1 MSNKAIEVKNT
12 DGLTV
17 TIFVNHIVAVINRN
31 DFSEYN
37 HRTAIVTTL
46 DKLLIKTNIEYG
58 EIIKLINR

>member
-1 MSNKAIEVKNT
+1 MSNKTIEVKSVE
-12 DGLTV
+12 GLTL

-37 HRTAIVTTL
+37 HRTAIITTV
-46 DKLLIKTNIEYG
+46 DKLLIKTNTEYG